1 MFRSYDSSN
10 AALTLSSLLLLFL
23 NFFLLTLLLLLAILC
38 MRDMKLDQEFKI
50 DLMPTHMIGFP
61 ERRITQKN
69 QSKVEV
75 FTIN

>member
-10 AALTLSSLLLLFL
+10 AASTLSLLLLLFL
-23 NFFLLTLLLLLAILC
+23 DFFLLMLLLLAIVST
-38 MRDMKLDQEFKI
+38 RDMKLDQEFKI